1 VEEGDVQN
9 LNLFIRGNVTRKG
22 PVVPR
27 RFLEVLSSEDAPEFT
42 QGSGRAELAEAIASA
57 ENPLTA
63 RVFVNR
69 VWTLLFAQPLVS
81 TPSNFGHSGALPA
94 NRELLDDLATRFVE
108 QGWSVKKLVRE
119 LVLSATYRQ
128 SSAADAVKAAQDP
141 GNETLWRMNRRR
153 LSIEQWRDA
162 VLAVSGQLSAATGA
176 KSKELADP
184 ANSLRTV
191 YARIS
196 RLELDQMLMQ
206 FDYPDANV
214 HAETRSATTT
224 PMQKLFVL
232 NSPFMLRHA
241 ASLAARIQSTAE
253 ADEDRVAFAYRLLF
267 SRDPD
272 DAERE
277 LALTFLR
284 KPAAENMTQWERYAQ
299 LLLASNEMLYVD

>member
-1 VEEGDVQN
+1 MQPATLHVVEEGDIQN

-27 RFLEVLSSEDAPEFT
+27 RFLEVLSSEEAPEFS

-184 ANSLRTV
+184 TPRIRC
-191 YARIS
+191 ARS
-196 RLELDQMLMQ
+196 MRGS
-206 FDYPDANV
+206 A
-214 HAETRSATTT
+214 AWSWTRC
-224 PMQKLFVL
+224 
-232 NSPFMLRHA
+232 
-241 ASLAARIQSTAE
+241 
-253 ADEDRVAFAYRLLF
+253 
-267 SRDPD
+267 
-272 DAERE
+272 
-277 LALTFLR
+277 
-284 KPAAENMTQWERYAQ
+284 
-299 LLLASNEMLYVD
+299 